1 MGGIID
7 RIGEGIG
14 RIFKKITGFVGD
26 FFGFNIKPMGA
37 SDVGSAD
44 QEQGVLLNKS
54 GTNEQIPVI
63 YGFRR
68 VGGTVV
74 FVETNGTSN
83 TYLYVCYVVCVK
95 ERDRES

>member
-1 MGGIID
+1 V
-7 RIGEGIG
+7 RA
-14 RIFKKITGFVGD
+14 FKKVVSFVGD

-37 SDVGSAD
+37 PDVGGTE

-68 VGGTVV
+68 VGGTVI
-74 FVETNGTSN
+74 FVETNGTNNS
-83 TYLYVCYVVCVK
+83 YLYVCYVCVFYTF
-95 ERDRES
+95 